1 MKIDF
6 EYEISEMTP
15 DLQLAEGYLECEKV
29 IVNNLRKHIIKGFDD
44 KTIVNYLEKLSAY
57 FKDRIRHHKTPVI
70 VLITGSG
77 RIINTLIKMRYWRSW
92 IKTIDM

>member
-6 EYEISEMTP
+6 EYEISEMSP
-15 DLQLAEGYLECEKV
+15 DLQLTEGYLECEKV

-57 FKDRIRHHKTPVI
+57 FKDRIKT
-70 VLITGSG
+70 SQ
-77 RIINTLIKMRYWRSW
+77 NTSNCTNYRYVEGL
-92 IKTIDM
+92 